1 MLLDLV
7 SCDVLCL
14 LLVERARLSLID
26 VDGRLHSQMQE
37 QSVQALEDKLHE
49 AETTEGNVC
58 GYARVC
64 RRHMEA

>member
-1 MLLDLV
+1 V
-7 SCDVLCL
+7 
-14 LLVERARLSLID
+14 LVELVRLSLIAID
-26 VDGRLHSQMQE
+26 ARLHSQMQE